1 MLFLF
6 LIFFKKPLDF
16 LAVPLYNFGT
26 VLKRGDEMTAK
37 VGRPKSENP
46 KNRKVTVKMTEKEF
60 QTLENVANERQISK
74 SEAILRGIDLLK
86 SEK

>member
-1 MLFLF
+1 
-6 LIFFKKPLDF
+6 
-16 LAVPLYNFGT
+16 
-26 VLKRGDEMTAK
+26 MTAK